1 MEVVFSESAAG
12 CLSVAAHKRKFTD
25 AVSSAIIVGAA
36 GESQSQNQEEIQKM
50 VMESQ
55 NKERINW
62 ENMIPLEIERKD
74 ILCFPVALSIGEIT
88 EQEIGK
94 QRESAITNLM
104 SVYPEMGNT
113 VALEMLST
121 AKKNLKELFCR
132 AKKGESIRIWTSD
145 TPDETCGFYWLINQL
160 KSIGFENLD
169 INYIKLPDF
178 HVMPDGTVVM
188 YSGWGEVAPHQ
199 WGNLARLGQKLPVNY
214 MYALSFCWDQLK
226 QENAPLRAVVNRQL
240 VSVPEDF
247 YDSFI
252 FRELNKQEDEFME
265 AYLIGK
271 VLGNYS
277 LGIGDSF
284 LALRIEKFIKDGILQ
299 PITKAKSEDPSYHR
313 MLRKANKQP
322 SV

>member
-12 CLSVAAHKRKFTD
+12 CFSVAAHKRKFTD

-121 AKKNLKELFCR
+121 AKKNLKELLCR

-145 TPDETCGFYWLINQL
+145 APDEACGFYWLIDQL
-160 KSIGFENLD
+160 KFLGFDNLD
-169 INYIKLPDF
+169 ITYIKLPDF
-178 HVMPDGTVVM
+178 
-188 YSGWGEVAPHQ
+188 
-199 WGNLARLGQKLPVNY
+199 
-214 MYALSFCWDQLK
+214 
-226 QENAPLRAVVNRQL
+226 
-240 VSVPEDF
+240 
-247 YDSFI
+247 I
-252 FRELNKQEDEFME
+252 
-265 AYLIGK
+265 
-271 VLGNYS
+271 
-277 LGIGDSF
+277 
-284 LALRIEKFIKDGILQ
+284 
-299 PITKAKSEDPSYHR
+299 
-313 MLRKANKQP
+313 
-322 SV
+322 

>member
-1 MEVVFSESAAG
+1 
-12 CLSVAAHKRKFTD
+12 
-25 AVSSAIIVGAA
+25 
-36 GESQSQNQEEIQKM
+36 
-50 VMESQ
+50 
-55 NKERINW
+55 
-62 ENMIPLEIERKD
+62 
-74 ILCFPVALSIGEIT
+74 
-88 EQEIGK
+88 
-94 QRESAITNLM
+94 
-104 SVYPEMGNT
+104 
-113 VALEMLST
+113 MLST

-132 AKKGESIRIWTSD
+132 VKKGESIRIWTSD
-145 TPDETCGFYWLINQL
+145 TPDETCGFCWLINQL
-160 KSIGFENLD
+160 KSVGFENLD

-178 HVMPDGTVVM
+178 HVMPDGTVVI

-214 MYALSFCWDQLK
+214 MHALSLRWDQLK

-252 FRELNKQEDEFME
+252 FRELNKLEDEFME

-299 PITKAKSEDPSYHR
+299 PITKANSEDPSYHR
-313 MLRKANKQP
+313 LLRKVCK
-322 SV
+322 

>member
-113 VALEMLST
+113 VNM
-121 AKKNLKELFCR
+121 
-132 AKKGESIRIWTSD
+132 
-145 TPDETCGFYWLINQL
+145 
-160 KSIGFENLD
+160 
-169 INYIKLPDF
+169 
-178 HVMPDGTVVM
+178 H
-188 YSGWGEVAPHQ
+188 
-199 WGNLARLGQKLPVNY
+199 
-214 MYALSFCWDQLK
+214 ALSFRWDQLK

-240 VSVPEDF
+240 VSVSEDF

-252 FRELNKQEDEFME
+252 FRELNSQEDEFME

-277 LGIGDSF
+277 LGISDSF

-313 MLRKANKQP
+313 MLRKVGK
-322 SV
+322 

>member
-113 VALEMLST
+113 VNM
-121 AKKNLKELFCR
+121 
-132 AKKGESIRIWTSD
+132 
-145 TPDETCGFYWLINQL
+145 
-160 KSIGFENLD
+160 
-169 INYIKLPDF
+169 
-178 HVMPDGTVVM
+178 H
-188 YSGWGEVAPHQ
+188 
-199 WGNLARLGQKLPVNY
+199 
-214 MYALSFCWDQLK
+214 ALSFRWDQLK

-240 VSVPEDF
+240 VSVSEDF

-252 FRELNKQEDEFME
+252 FRELNSQEDEFME

-277 LGIGDSF
+277 LGISDSF